1 LKLDKLNTFK
11 KINQFIILRGEKKV
25 QEKIGNK
32 KSIEKVVKK
41 KNIKSKTII
50 KKVPLKKRKLD
61 LKTDTEI
68 ATDFSVKLY
77 KQFGKIIKSVILFG
91 SVSKGTESR
100 HSDIDII
107 ILIDDASVNWSLETI
122 AWYRQELA
130 LLIEN
135 NKYTN
140 ELHINTIRLTTWWDD
155 LLKGDP
161 VVLNVIRN
169 GHIILDSAGFIEP
182 LKILLAQGKIKGTPE
197 AIYQCLQRAPGHL
210 VRSRAAEL
218 AAIDGV
224 YWSFVDA
231 AHGALIA
238 AGISPPSP
246 EHVYEELK
254 EVFVR
259 NGRLKSRYA
268 LWYKDIYELHKKID
282 HGEVSNLK
290 SREVDI
296 WQERAEEFL
305 KIMIAIV
312 ESIIS
317 KK

>member
-1 LKLDKLNTFK
+1 M
-11 KINQFIILRGEKKV
+11 
-25 QEKIGNK
+25 QEKIDNIKSIKKVVNK
-32 KSIEKVVKK
+32 KEKKEKVV
-41 KNIKSKTII
+41 I
-50 KKVPLKKRKLD
+50 KKLPLKKRKLN
-61 LKTDTEI
+61 LMTDSEI

-77 KQFGKIIKSVILFG
+77 EQFGKIIKSVILFG
-91 SVSKGTESR
+91 SVSKQSESR

-107 ILIDDASVNWSLETI
+107 ILIDDASVDWSLETI

-130 LLIEN
+130 LLLEK

-224 YWSFVDA
+224 YWSFVDS

-238 AGISPPSP
+238 AKIFPASP
-246 EHVYEELK
+246 EHVYEDLK

-259 NGRLKSRYA
+259 NGKLKSKYA

-282 HGEVSNLK
+282 HGEISNLK
-290 SREVDI
+290 SKEVDV

-305 KIMIAIV
+305 AVMIKLV
-312 ESIIS
+312 EDIIS
-317 KK
+317 K